1 MSFLILV
8 TNTNERLY
16 EERKELNMGDQLL
29 IKNAAQVV
37 TPQGHTAIKGASMKD
52 VKIYENASVLIED
65 GHIVAVGDGAEW
77 AKTVPVD
84 KQIDATGKT
93 VLPGFVDSHTH
104 FVFGGYRA
112 DEFLWRMEGM
122 TYMEIMERG
131 GGINNT
137 MKATRNASA
146 EELIEHSMDI
156 LEKMLA
162 FGITTVE
169 GKSGYGMDHDTELK
183 QLEVMKEL
191 EQRQPVEIVR
201 TFMGAHSIPPE
212 YKGRNEEFLKFLV
225 KEVMPDVKKADLAQF
240 CDIFCEKGV
249 FSIEE
254 SRQYLQQAKDM
265 GFDLKIHADEI
276 VTLGGAEL
284 GAELGCTSADHLLH
298 ASDEG
303 IKALANSDTV
313 ATLLPT
319 TAFCLKEP
327 FAPAR
332 KMIDAGCA
340 VALATDFNPG
350 SGFTNSV
357 PLMIAL
363 GVIYMGMTAE
373 EAITALTL
381 NGAAAVGRADTIGS
395 IEEGKQADIVILQY
409 PSYKFLPYHT
419 GVNIVETVIK
429 KGKVVHQA

>member
-1 MSFLILV
+1 MA
-8 TNTNERLY
+8 E
-16 EERKELNMGDQLL
+16 QLL

-37 TPQGHTAIKGASMKD
+37 TPLGHTALKGAAMKE
-52 VKIYENASVLIED
+52 VQIYENTSVLIED
-65 GHIVAVGDGAEW
+65 GRIKAIGNEPSWETSVLA
-77 AKTVPVD
+77 D

-137 MKATRNASA
+137 MQATRNASA
-146 EELIEHSMDI
+146 EELIDHSLDI
-156 LEKMLA
+156 LNKMLA

-169 GKSGYGMDHDTELK
+169 GKSGYGMDHDTELR

-191 EQRQPVEIVR
+191 EKHQPVEIVR
-201 TFMGAHSIPPE
+201 TFLGAHSIPPE
-212 YKGRNEEFLKFLV
+212 FKGRNQEFLQFLV
-225 KEVMPDVKKADLAQF
+225 DEVMPEVKQKDLAQF

-254 SRQYLQQAKDM
+254 SRKFLQQAKDM

-284 GAELGCTSADHLLH
+284 GAELGCHSADHLLH
-298 ASDEG
+298 ASEEG
-303 IKALANSDTV
+303 INALANSNTV

-381 NGAAAVGRADTIGS
+381 NGAAAVGRADQIGS

>member
-1 MSFLILV
+1 
-8 TNTNERLY
+8 
-16 EERKELNMGDQLL
+16 MGDQLL

-429 KGKVVHQA
+429 KAKSFIRRENDKDLN

>member
-1 MSFLILV
+1 
-8 TNTNERLY
+8 
-16 EERKELNMGDQLL
+16 MGDQLL

-84 KQIDATGKT
+84 KQFDATGKT

>member
-1 MSFLILV
+1 
-8 TNTNERLY
+8 
-16 EERKELNMGDQLL
+16 MGDQLL

-201 TFMGAHSIPPE
+201 TFMGAHS
-212 YKGRNEEFLKFLV
+212 KGRNEEFLKFLV

>member
-1 MSFLILV
+1 
-8 TNTNERLY
+8 
-16 EERKELNMGDQLL
+16 MGDQLL

>member
-1 MSFLILV
+1 
-8 TNTNERLY
+8 
-16 EERKELNMGDQLL
+16 MGDQLL

-340 VALATDFNPG
+340 VALTTDFNPG

>member
-1 MSFLILV
+1 MA
-8 TNTNERLY
+8 E
-16 EERKELNMGDQLL
+16 QLL

-37 TPQGHTAIKGASMKD
+37 TPLGQTALKGAAMKE
-52 VKIYENASVLIED
+52 VRIYENTSILIED
-65 GHIVAVGDGAEW
+65 GRIKAIGNDSSWE
-77 AKTVPVD
+77 TEVPVEQ
-84 KQIDATGKT
+84 QIDATGKT

-146 EELIEHSMDI
+146 EELIDHSLDI
-156 LEKMLA
+156 LHKMLA

-169 GKSGYGMDHDTELK
+169 GKSGYGMDHDTEIR

-191 EQRQPVEIVR
+191 EKRQPVEIVR
-201 TFMGAHSIPPE
+201 TFLGAHSIPPE
-212 YKGRNEEFLKFLV
+212 YKGRNQEFLQFLV
-225 KEVMPDVKKADLAQF
+225 DEVMPEVKQQELAQF

-254 SRQYLQQAKDM
+254 SRKFLQQAKDM

-284 GAELGCTSADHLLH
+284 GAELGCHSADHLLH

-303 IKALANSDTV
+303 IKALANSNTV

-381 NGAAAVGRADTIGS
+381 NGAAAVGRADQIGS

>member
-1 MSFLILV
+1 
-8 TNTNERLY
+8 
-16 EERKELNMGDQLL
+16 MGDQLL

-240 CDIFCEKGV
+240 CDNFCEKGV

>member
-1 MSFLILV
+1 
-8 TNTNERLY
+8 
-16 EERKELNMGDQLL
+16 MGDQLL
-29 IKNAAQVV
+29 IKNAAKVV

>member
-1 MSFLILV
+1 MS
-8 TNTNERLY
+8 E
-16 EERKELNMGDQLL
+16 QLL

-37 TPQGHTAIKGASMKD
+37 TPLGHTALKGTAMKD
-52 VKIYENASVLIED
+52 VRIYENTSVLIED
-65 GHIVAVGDGAEW
+65 GRIKAIGNAPSWE
-77 AKTVPVD
+77 TSVPAD

-137 MKATRNASA
+137 MQATRNASA
-146 EELIEHSMDI
+146 EELIDHSLDI
-156 LEKMLA
+156 LNKMLA

-169 GKSGYGMDHDTELK
+169 GKSGYGMDHDTEIR

-191 EQRQPVEIVR
+191 ENRQPVEIVR

-212 YKGRNEEFLKFLV
+212 FKGRNQEFLQFLV
-225 KEVMPDVKKADLAQF
+225 DEVMPEVKQKDLAQF

-254 SRQYLQQAKDM
+254 SRQFLQQAKDM

-284 GAELGCTSADHLLH
+284 GAELGCHSADHLLH

-303 IKALANSDTV
+303 VKVLANSDTV

-319 TAFCLKEP
+319 TAFCLKEQ

-381 NGAAAVGRADTIGS
+381 NGAAAVGRADQIGS

>member
-1 MSFLILV
+1 
-8 TNTNERLY
+8 
-16 EERKELNMGDQLL
+16 MGDQLL

-191 EQRQPVEIVR
+191 EQRQPVENVR

-284 GAELGCTSADHLLH
+284 GAKLGCTSADHLLH

>member
-1 MSFLILV
+1 
-8 TNTNERLY
+8 
-16 EERKELNMGDQLL
+16 MGDQLL

-340 VALATDFNPG
+340 VVLATDFNPG

>member
-1 MSFLILV
+1 
-8 TNTNERLY
+8 
-16 EERKELNMGDQLL
+16 MGDQLL

-284 GAELGCTSADHLLH
+284 GAELGCTSADHLLY

>member
-1 MSFLILV
+1 
-8 TNTNERLY
+8 
-16 EERKELNMGDQLL
+16 MGDQLL

-381 NGAAAVGRADTIGS
+381 NGAAAVERADTIGS

>member
-1 MSFLILV
+1 
-8 TNTNERLY
+8 
-16 EERKELNMGDQLL
+16 MGDQLL

-212 YKGRNEEFLKFLV
+212 YKGRNEEYLKFLV

>member
-1 MSFLILV
+1 MA
-8 TNTNERLY
+8 E
-16 EERKELNMGDQLL
+16 QLL
-29 IKNAAQVV
+29 IKNAAQIV
-37 TPQGHTAIKGASMKD
+37 TPLGHTALKGTAMKE
-52 VKIYENASVLIED
+52 VQIYENTSVLIED
-65 GHIVAVGDGAEW
+65 GCIKAIGNDPSWEAN
-77 AKTVPVD
+77 VPTD

-137 MKATRNASA
+137 MQATRNASA
-146 EELIEHSMDI
+146 EELIDHSLDI
-156 LEKMLA
+156 LNKMLA

-169 GKSGYGMDHDTELK
+169 GKSGYGMDHDTELR

-191 EQRQPVEIVR
+191 EKRQPVEIVR
-201 TFMGAHSIPPE
+201 TFLGAHSIPPE
-212 YKGRNEEFLKFLV
+212 FKGRNQEFLQFLV
-225 KEVMPDVKKADLAQF
+225 DEVMPDVKEKDLAQF

-254 SRQYLQQAKDM
+254 SRKFLQQAKDM

-284 GAELGCTSADHLLH
+284 GAELGCHSADHLLH
-298 ASDEG
+298 ASEKG

-332 KMIDAGCA
+332 KMIEAGCA

-381 NGAAAVGRADTIGS
+381 NGAAAVGRADQIGS